1 MLWGAFGVT
10 LFGLFLTPVF
20 YSVVRRL
27 TDPKAVNPV
36 PPHGPD
42 AVLVR
47 ATQGS
52 FHARNGKAEYPGRGL
67 MVTGGPGRRGS

>member
-27 TDPKAVNPV
+27 TDRKAVKPV
-36 PPHGPD
+36 LPHGLD
-42 AVLVR
+42 AVSVR
-47 ATQGS
+47 ATPGDL
-52 FHARNGKAEYPGRGL
+52 HARNGKADHAILDLTMSGRPGRG
-67 MVTGGPGRRGS
+67 S